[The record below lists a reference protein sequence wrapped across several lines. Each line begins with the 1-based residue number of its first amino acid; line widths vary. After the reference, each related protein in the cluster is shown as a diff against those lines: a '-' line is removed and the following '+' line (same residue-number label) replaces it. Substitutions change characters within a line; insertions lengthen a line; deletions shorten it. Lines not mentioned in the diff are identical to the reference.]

1 MDARPSD
8 VAGILVTLG
17 CPQDRADVMA
27 AQLVKRAGQL
37 AQERGWSAPEAMA
50 HLLRLMAGG
59 WAAQAR
65 GVSPDGLGTA
75 PASPS
80 HVTTDLRDIPNP

>member
-8 VAGILVTLG
+8 VAGMLVTLG
-17 CPQDRADVMA
+17 CPPDRANVMA
-27 AQLVKRAGQL
+27 AQLIKRAGQL

-80 HVTTDLRDIPNP
+80 HATTSARDIPIP

>member
-65 GVSPDGLGTA
+65 GVSPDGLGA
-75 PASPS
+75 ASASPS
-80 HVTTDLRDIPNP
+80 HATIGTRDIPIP